1 LESCKTKEVCLIIT
15 ALVVLATGYL
25 ILLEVAAICHYKD
38 CDKEKDKE
46 KEMREMKWK
55 DNQGHTFE
63 LDDKEVEI
71 IAQRA
76 VFLDNPDGTSEVKN
90 FSPVVELLHF

>member
-1 LESCKTKEVCLIIT
+1 
-15 ALVVLATGYL
+15 LATGYL

-90 FSPVVELLHF
+90 FSPVVPHGLSCLRFIQHSTIQQRRNK